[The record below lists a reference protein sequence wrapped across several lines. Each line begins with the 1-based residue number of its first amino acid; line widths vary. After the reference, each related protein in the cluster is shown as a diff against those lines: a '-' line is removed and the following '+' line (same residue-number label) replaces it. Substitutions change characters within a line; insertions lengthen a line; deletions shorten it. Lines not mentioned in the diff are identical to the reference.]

1 MIALT
6 QKTSMEKLSVEKL
19 TMERISMRK
28 IPMEMLMGET
38 GLSKLEVLREKINN
52 EDYLH
57 EAIQRIALII
67 SNELL
72 DLPSGGRPYEQQR
85 KSRSWPRK

>member
-1 MIALT
+1 MILDV
-6 QKTSMEKLSVEKL
+6 SPGPSRLD
-19 TMERISMRK
+19 I
-28 IPMEMLMGET
+28 
-38 GLSKLEVLREKINN
+38 LRQKINN

-72 DLPSGGRPYEQQR
+72 DLPRGGRPYEQQR
-85 KSRSWPRK
+85 KSRKWPRK

>member
-1 MIALT
+1 MIT
-6 QKTSMEKLSVEKL
+6 VRQKTSLKRPDEENSGL
-19 TMERISMRK
+19 T
-28 IPMEMLMGET
+28 
-38 GLSKLEVLREKINN
+38 KLEVLRQKINN

-72 DLPSGGRPYEQQR
+72 DLPQGGRSYERQR
-85 KSRSWPRK
+85 KSRQWPRK

>member
-1 MIALT
+1 MISVT
-6 QKTSMEKLSVEKL
+6 PDTSL
-19 TMERISMRK
+19 I
-28 IPMEMLMGET
+28 
-38 GLSKLEVLREKINN
+38 LSKEDDPRLSRLELLRQKINN

-72 DLPSGGRPYEQQR
+72 DLPQGGRSYERQR
-85 KSRSWPRK
+85 KSRQWPRK

>member
-1 MIALT
+1 MIEEA
-6 QKTSMEKLSVEKL
+6 S
-19 TMERISMRK
+19 
-28 IPMEMLMGET
+28 
-38 GLSKLEVLREKINN
+38 GLSRLEVLRQKINN

-72 DLPSGGRPYEQQR
+72 DLP
-85 KSRSWPRK
+85 

>member
-1 MIALT
+1 MIA
-6 QKTSMEKLSVEKL
+6 E
-19 TMERISMRK
+19 
-28 IPMEMLMGET
+28 GAT
-38 GLSKLEVLREKINN
+38 GLSRLEIIRQKINN

-72 DLPSGGRPYEQQR
+72 DLPQGGRSYEQQR
-85 KSRSWPRK
+85 KSRQWPR

>member
-1 MIALT
+1 MIT
-6 QKTSMEKLSVEKL
+6 VSQKSSLRFPEDEVS
-19 TMERISMRK
+19 
-28 IPMEMLMGET
+28 
-38 GLSKLEVLREKINN
+38 GLSKLEILRQKINN

-72 DLPSGGRPYEQQR
+72 DLPQGRSYERQR
-85 KSRSWPRK
+85 KSRQWPRK

>member
-1 MIALT
+1 MMSEGA
-6 QKTSMEKLSVEKL
+6 
-19 TMERISMRK
+19 
-28 IPMEMLMGET
+28 T
-38 GLSKLEVLREKINN
+38 GLSRLEIIRQKINN

-72 DLPSGGRPYEQQR
+72 DLPQGGRSYEQQR
-85 KSRSWPRK
+85 KSRQWPR

>member
-1 MIALT
+1 MIT
-6 QKTSMEKLSVEKL
+6 VTSKSSLKSPKEDDSRLA
-19 TMERISMRK
+19 R
-28 IPMEMLMGET
+28 
-38 GLSKLEVLREKINN
+38 LEILRQKINN

-72 DLPSGGRPYEQQR
+72 DLPQGGRSYERQR
-85 KSRSWPRK
+85 KSRQWSRK

>member
-1 MIALT
+1 MITVAP
-6 QKTSMEKLSVEKL
+6 KTSFLLSED
-19 TMERISMRK
+19 EYS
-28 IPMEMLMGET
+28 

-72 DLPSGGRPYEQQR
+72 DLPQGGRSYERQR
-85 KSRSWPRK
+85 KSRQWTRK

>member
-1 MIALT
+1 MIMVT
-6 QKTSMEKLSVEKL
+6 PKTSLKQGGEDNPGL
-19 TMERISMRK
+19 TR
-28 IPMEMLMGET
+28 
-38 GLSKLEVLREKINN
+38 LEVLRQKINN

-72 DLPSGGRPYEQQR
+72 DLPQGGRSYERQR
-85 KSRSWPRK
+85 KSRQWPRK

>member
-1 MIALT
+1 MI
-6 QKTSMEKLSVEKL
+6 VE
-19 TMERISMRK
+19 
-28 IPMEMLMGET
+28 GAT
-38 GLSKLEVLREKINN
+38 GLSRLEIIRQKINN

-72 DLPSGGRPYEQQR
+72 DLPQGGRSYEQQR
-85 KSRSWPRK
+85 KSRQWPR

>member
-1 MIALT
+1 MIAMT
-6 QKTSMEKLSVEKL
+6 QKARVKPVLDEVSK
-19 TMERISMRK
+19 
-28 IPMEMLMGET
+28 
-38 GLSKLEVLREKINN
+38 LSKLEVLRQKINN

-72 DLPSGGRPYEQQR
+72 DLPQGGRSYEQQR
-85 KSRSWPRK
+85 KSRQWPRK

>member
-1 MIALT
+1 MIAVT
-6 QKTSMEKLSVEKL
+6 SKTSL
-19 TMERISMRK
+19 TLPDEEVS
-28 IPMEMLMGET
+28 
-38 GLSKLEVLREKINN
+38 GLSKLEVLRQKINN

-72 DLPSGGRPYEQQR
+72 DLPQGGRSYERQR
-85 KSRSWPRK
+85 KSRQWSRK

>member
-1 MIALT
+1 MITAT
-6 QKTSMEKLSVEKL
+6 TKTLVEL
-19 TMERISMRK
+19 
-28 IPMEMLMGET
+28 PGEEVS

-57 EAIQRIALII
+57 EAIQRIALVI

-72 DLPSGGRPYEQQR
+72 DIPQGGRSYERQR
-85 KSRSWPRK
+85 KSRQWTRK